1 MALISIINIMIITS
15 LQQGSD
21 PKKPKKE
28 PLLVQRK
35 KELASVFN
43 DEVLNHYH

>member
-1 MALISIINIMIITS
+1 MALISIINIVIIIS

-28 PLLVQRK
+28 PVQRK

-43 DEVLNHYH
+43 DEVQNHYC